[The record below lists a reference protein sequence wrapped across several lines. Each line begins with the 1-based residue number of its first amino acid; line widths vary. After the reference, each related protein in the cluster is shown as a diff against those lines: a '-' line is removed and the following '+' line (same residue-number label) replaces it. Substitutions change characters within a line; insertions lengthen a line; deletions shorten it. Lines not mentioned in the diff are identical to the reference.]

1 MTPREV
7 CRHLAATFPAAS
19 WDIRHGCV
27 GTQRGAYRLTLRA
40 GLRWFASTCIARQ
53 AGDGPLWLEGE
64 GADPR
69 EALEHLAELVGREA
83 SDGRRSPGTRE
94 DAAAAL
100 ITIRRVLG

>member
-7 CRHLAATFPAAS
+7 CRHLVDTFPAVA
-19 WDIRHGCV
+19 WDINHGRV

-64 GADPR
+64 GATPR
-69 EALEHLAELVGREA
+69 EALEHLAELVSREA
-83 SDGRRSPGTRE
+83 ADGRRSPGTRE

-100 ITIRRVLG
+100 VTIRRVLG